1 MARRMPLPRFIVPM
15 LIACCAC
22 GSALRADEK
31 AERGIEFFEK
41 KIRPVLAENCYGCHS
56 AGAKEIKGGLRL
68 DARDAILA
76 GGESGA
82 VFVAGKPDGSLLLE
96 ALRYEGL
103 EMPPTKKLAAEVVA
117 DFETWIKLGA
127 PLPADRVTVPSTPDE
142 SGDAF
147 DLAAARQFWSFQPPR
162 LHEPPH
168 VKQADWPARPID
180 FFILARLE
188 AAGLAPNEPAE
199 RRALVR
205 RLSFDLT
212 GLPPTPEEV
221 EAFVADESPAALER
235 LVDRLLESPHYGERW
250 ARLWLDLAR
259 YAEDQAHIV
268 GNDKSLTYPNAYR
281 YRDWVIA
288 ALNDDVP
295 YDRFIKLQLAA
306 DQLAADKVVAG
317 DSPSADA
324 DESGAADADDTD
336 GANKNDEDDAD
347 LAALGFIGLGPKYYR
362 RNSPEVMADEWE
374 DRVDTVTRGLLGLT
388 VACARCHDHKFDPI
402 PTEDYYALAGV
413 FASSEMYNKPL
424 AGAEASEKNGHAKDP
439 DQALHIVRDAE
450 PRDLNVFIRG
460 DVKNPG
466 SLVERHF
473 LQVLSADAPA
483 ALGDDSGSGRLNLA
497 EAIVDRGNPLT
508 ARVLVNRVWAQFFGR
523 GLVTTPSN
531 FGALGQRPSHPEL
544 LDDLAVR
551 FMQHGWSLKWLMR
564 EIALSSTYRQS
575 SRIDAAKQAADPA
588 IELLGRM
595 PRRRLS
601 IEAWRDA
608 LLAASGRLERKVGGP
623 SIEPDDPDETRRT
636 LYSRISRLEL
646 NRLLALFDF
655 PDPNVHSERRSET
668 ITPLQK
674 LFVLNSPFMLR
685 QADAFVERLERE
697 AGDGAAVKIRRA
709 YAVLHGRAPSDA
721 ELELGL
727 SFVDVPA
734 SDRMSRWSQYAQ
746 VLLAS
751 NEVLLLD

>member
-1 MARRMPLPRFIVPM
+1 
-15 LIACCAC
+15 
-22 GSALRADEK
+22 
-31 AERGIEFFEK
+31 
-41 KIRPVLAENCYGCHS
+41 
-56 AGAKEIKGGLRL
+56 
-68 DARDAILA
+68 
-76 GGESGA
+76 
-82 VFVAGKPDGSLLLE
+82 
-96 ALRYEGL
+96 
-103 EMPPTKKLAAEVVA
+103 MPPTKKLAAEVVA
-117 DFETWIKLGA
+117 EFETWIKLGA